1 MAHIN
6 LLPWREE
13 KRQERQKQFIT
24 ALVAG
29 FIFAAVILYGA
40 ILYADSNLDEQ
51 NSRNT
56 FLQSEITKLDLK
68 IAQIKTIDK
77 EREQL
82 LARMNVIQ
90 ELQSSR
96 PKVVKVFD
104 ALVRSVPEGI
114 HLDKVQR
121 QGDTLTLNGV
131 AQSNARVSV
140 FMRQLDSN
148 TEFDN
153 PDLTVIKRT
162 STNDDAIRK
171 FTLVTK
177 ETKVIKEEG
186 DM

>member
-153 PDLTVIKRT
+153 PDLTVIQRT

-186 DM
+186 EM

>member
-153 PDLTVIKRT
+153 PDLTVIQRT